1 MFRMRNILIFFIA
14 VLIVVFCAGFGLLGS
29 FSKHLTLD
37 ASGLFLRVV
46 SYPGQ
51 RISYYWNLYQF
62 RSAVIREN
70 DALKRQLEVLQRKYD
85 QTRDLQARV
94 LELEQMLNLQ
104 RDYDFELL
112 PAPVV
117 FRDEFSWSKTIIIS
131 RGRRDGLL
139 PSMPVIRGGVLIGK
153 IVEAGYMNSKV
164 LLINDP
170 TFKVGV
176 ILRPSEAAGILEGRG
191 EGLARINFLP
201 LDAKISIGDEIYTS
215 GTGSVFPA
223 GYHIGSVI
231 RVERDERNFYQRAE
245 VQLAADMR
253 SMDAVTVIKH
263 APPNLSLAPEPEEEK
278 K

>member
-1 MFRMRNILIFFIA
+1 MFKTKYILTFFIA
-14 VLIVVFCAGFGLLGS
+14 ALIIIFCARVGWLGS
-29 FSKHLTLD
+29 FTRSLTLD
-37 ASGLFLRVV
+37 VSGFFVRVV
-46 SYPGQ
+46 NYPEQKLSYF
-51 RISYYWNLYQF
+51 WNLYQF
-62 RSAVIREN
+62 RSAVLREN
-70 DALKRQLEVLQRKYD
+70 TALKLQLENLQHKYD

-94 LELEQMLNLQ
+94 HELEQMLNLQ

-139 PSMPVIRGGVLIGK
+139 PSMPVVRGGVLIGK
-153 IVEAGYMNSKV
+153 IVEAGYLNSKV

-176 ILRPSEAAGILEGRG
+176 LLRPSEAAGILEGRG

-201 LDAKISIGDEIYTS
+201 LDAKINIGDEVYTS

-253 SMDAVTVIKH
+253 SMETVTVIKH
-263 APPNLSLAPEPEEEK
+263 APPNLSLDPEPPEEK
-278 K
+278 

>member
-1 MFRMRNILIFFIA
+1 MFKTKYILTFFIVA
-14 VLIVVFCAGFGLLGS
+14 LIIIFCARIGWLGS
-29 FSKHLTLD
+29 FSRSLTLD
-37 ASGLFLRVV
+37 VSGFFVRVV
-46 SYPGQ
+46 NYPGQ
-51 RISYYWNLYQF
+51 KLSYFWNLYQF
-62 RSAVIREN
+62 RSAVLREN
-70 DALKRQLEVLQRKYD
+70 TALKLQLENLQHKYD

-94 LELEQMLNLQ
+94 HELEQMLNLQ

-139 PSMPVIRGGVLIGK
+139 PSMPVVRGGVLIGK
-153 IVEAGYMNSKV
+153 IVEAGFLNSKV

-176 ILRPSEAAGILEGRG
+176 LLRPSEAAGILEGRG

-201 LDAKISIGDEIYTS
+201 LDAKINIGDEVYTS

-253 SMDAVTVIKH
+253 SMETVTVIKH
-263 APPNLSLAPEPEEEK
+263 APPNLSLDPEPPEEK
-278 K
+278 

>member
-1 MFRMRNILIFFIA
+1 MFKTKYILTFFIVA
-14 VLIVVFCAGFGLLGS
+14 LIIIFCARIGWLGS
-29 FSKHLTLD
+29 FSRSLTLD
-37 ASGLFLRVV
+37 VSGFFVRVV
-46 SYPGQ
+46 NYPGQ
-51 RISYYWNLYQF
+51 KLSYFWNLYQF
-62 RSAVIREN
+62 RSAVLREN
-70 DALKRQLEVLQRKYD
+70 TALKLQLENLQHKYD

-94 LELEQMLNLQ
+94 HELEQMLNLQ

-139 PSMPVIRGGVLIGK
+139 PSMPVVRGGVLIGK
-153 IVEAGYMNSKV
+153 IVEAGFLNSKV

-176 ILRPSEAAGILEGRG
+176 LLRPSEAAGILEGRG

-201 LDAKISIGDEIYTS
+201 LDAKINIGDEVYTS

-253 SMDAVTVIKH
+253 SMETVTVIKH
-263 APPNLSLAPEPEEEK
+263 APPNLSLSPEPEEGK
-278 K
+278 

>member
-1 MFRMRNILIFFIA
+1 MFRKRNILILFIA
-14 VLIVVFCAGFGLLGS
+14 ALVIIFCARVGWLGS
-29 FSKHLTLD
+29 FSRSLTLD
-37 ASGLFLRVV
+37 VSGFFVRIVN
-46 SYPGQ
+46 YPGQ
-51 RISYYWNLYQF
+51 KLNYFWNLYQF
-62 RSAVIREN
+62 RSAVLREN
-70 DALKRQLEVLQRKYD
+70 NALKLQLEALQRKYD

-94 LELEQMLNLQ
+94 RELEQMLNLQ

-139 PSMPVIRGGVLIGK
+139 PSMPVVRGGVLIGK
-153 IVEAGYMNSKV
+153 IVEAGFLNSKV

-176 ILRPSEAAGILEGRG
+176 LLRPSEAAGILEGRG

-201 LDAKISIGDEIYTS
+201 LDAKINIGDEVYTS

-253 SMDAVTVIKH
+253 SMETVTVIKH
-263 APPNLSLAPEPEEEK
+263 APPNLSLSPEPEEEK
-278 K
+278 

>member
-1 MFRMRNILIFFIA
+1 MFRLRNILILFIA
-14 VLIVVFCAGFGLLGS
+14 ALIIIFCARAGWLGS
-29 FSKHLTLD
+29 FSRSLTLD
-37 ASGLFLRVV
+37 VSGFFVRVV
-46 SYPGQ
+46 NYPSQ
-51 RISYYWNLYQF
+51 KLSYYWNLFQF
-62 RSAVIREN
+62 RSAVLREN
-70 DALKRQLEVLQRKYD
+70 TALKLQLENLQHKYD

-94 LELEQMLNLQ
+94 HELEQMLNLQ

-139 PSMPVIRGGVLIGK
+139 PSMPVVRGGVLIGK
-153 IVEAGYMNSKV
+153 IVEAGYLNSKV

-176 ILRPSEAAGILEGRG
+176 LLRPSEAAGILEGRG

-201 LDAKISIGDEIYTS
+201 LDAKINIGDEVYTS

-253 SMDAVTVIKH
+253 SMETVTVIKH
-263 APPNLSLAPEPEEEK
+263 APPNLSLDPEPPENK
-278 K
+278 

>member
-1 MFRMRNILIFFIA
+1 
-14 VLIVVFCAGFGLLGS
+14 
-29 FSKHLTLD
+29 
-37 ASGLFLRVV
+37 
-46 SYPGQ
+46 
-51 RISYYWNLYQF
+51 
-62 RSAVIREN
+62 
-70 DALKRQLEVLQRKYD
+70 
-85 QTRDLQARV
+85 
-94 LELEQMLNLQ
+94 MLNLQ
-104 RDYDFELL
+104 RDYDFEIL

-153 IVEAGYMNSKV
+153 IVEAGFMNSKV

-176 ILRPSEAAGILEGRG
+176 LLRPSEAAGILEGRG
-191 EGLARINFLP
+191 EGLAKINFLP
-201 LDAKISIGDEIYTS
+201 LDAKINIGDEVYTS

-253 SMDAVTVIKH
+253 SMETVTVIKH
-263 APPNLSLAPEPEEEK
+263 SPPNLSLSPEPEEEK
-278 K
+278 

>member
-1 MFRMRNILIFFIA
+1 MFRLRNILIFSA
-14 VLIVVFCAGFGLLGS
+14 ALLIIIICAASGYLGNYTRS
-29 FSKHLTLD
+29 LTLD
-37 ASGLFLRVV
+37 ASGLFVRIV

-51 RISYYWNLYQF
+51 KARYFWDLFQF
-62 RSAVIREN
+62 RSAVLREN
-70 DALKRQLEVLQRKYD
+70 SALKLQLEALQRKYD

-94 LELEQMLNLQ
+94 RELEQMLNLQ
-104 RDYDFELL
+104 RDYDFEIL

-153 IVEAGYMNSKV
+153 IVEAGFMNSKV

-176 ILRPSEAAGILEGRG
+176 LLRPSEAAGILEGRG
-191 EGLARINFLP
+191 EGLAKINFLP
-201 LDAKISIGDEIYTS
+201 LDAKISIGDEVYTS

-253 SMDAVTVIKH
+253 SMETVTVIKH
-263 APPNLSLAPEPEEEK
+263 SPPNLSLSPEPEEEK
-278 K
+278 

>member
-1 MFRMRNILIFFIA
+1 MFRLRNIVSLFIA
-14 VLIVVFCAGFGLLGS
+14 LAVFIVCAASGWLGS
-29 FSKHLTLD
+29 FTKHLTLD
-37 ASGLFLRVV
+37 ASGLFLRIV

-51 RISYYWNLYQF
+51 RASYYWTLYQF
-62 RSAVIREN
+62 RSAVLREN
-70 DALKRQLEVLQRKYD
+70 NALKLQLEALQRKYD

-94 LELEQMLNLQ
+94 HELEQMLNLQ
-104 RDYDFELL
+104 KEYDFELL

-176 ILRPSEAAGILEGRG
+176 LLRPSEAAGILEGRG

-201 LDAKISIGDEIYTS
+201 LDAKVGIGDEVYTS

-253 SMDAVTVIKH
+253 SMETVTVIKH
-263 APPNLSLAPEPEEEK
+263 APPKLSLAPEPEEEK
-278 K
+278 

>member
-1 MFRMRNILIFFIA
+1 MFSKRNILILFIA
-14 VLIVVFCAGFGLLGS
+14 ALVIIFCARVGWLGS
-29 FSKHLTLD
+29 FSRSLTLD
-37 ASGLFLRVV
+37 VSGFFVRIVN
-46 SYPGQ
+46 YPGQ
-51 RISYYWNLYQF
+51 KLNYFWNLYQF
-62 RSAVIREN
+62 RSAVLREN
-70 DALKRQLEVLQRKYD
+70 NALKLQLEALQRKYD

-94 LELEQMLNLQ
+94 RELEQMLNLQ

-139 PSMPVIRGGVLIGK
+139 PSMPVVRGGVLIGK
-153 IVEAGYMNSKV
+153 IVEAGFLNSKV

-176 ILRPSEAAGILEGRG
+176 LLRPSEAAGILEGRG

-201 LDAKISIGDEIYTS
+201 LDAKINIGDEVYTS

-253 SMDAVTVIKH
+253 SMETVTVIKH
-263 APPNLSLAPEPEEEK
+263 APPNLSLSPEPEEEK
-278 K
+278 

>member
-1 MFRMRNILIFFIA
+1 MFRKRNILILFIA
-14 VLIVVFCAGFGLLGS
+14 ALVIIFCARVGWLGS
-29 FSKHLTLD
+29 FSRSLTLD
-37 ASGLFLRVV
+37 VSGFFVRIVN
-46 SYPGQ
+46 YPGQ
-51 RISYYWNLYQF
+51 KLNYFWNLYQF
-62 RSAVIREN
+62 RSAVLREN
-70 DALKRQLEVLQRKYD
+70 NALKLQLEALQRKYD

-94 LELEQMLNLQ
+94 HELEQMLNLQ

-139 PSMPVIRGGVLIGK
+139 PSMPVVRGGVLIGK
-153 IVEAGYMNSKV
+153 IVEAGFLNSKV

-176 ILRPSEAAGILEGRG
+176 LLRPSEAAGILEGRG

-201 LDAKISIGDEIYTS
+201 LDAKINIGDEVYTS

-253 SMDAVTVIKH
+253 SMETVTVIKH
-263 APPNLSLAPEPEEEK
+263 APPNLSLSPEPEEEK
-278 K
+278 

>member
-1 MFRMRNILIFFIA
+1 MFRLRNILIFSA
-14 VLIVVFCAGFGLLGS
+14 ALLIIIFCAASGYLGS
-29 FSKHLTLD
+29 YTRSLTLD
-37 ASGLFLRVV
+37 ASGFFVRIV

-51 RISYYWNLYQF
+51 KARYFWDLFQF
-62 RSAVIREN
+62 RSAVLREN
-70 DALKRQLEVLQRKYD
+70 SALKLQLEALQRKYD

-94 LELEQMLNLQ
+94 RELEQMLNLQ
-104 RDYDFELL
+104 RDYDFEIL

-153 IVEAGYMNSKV
+153 IVEAGFMNSKV

-176 ILRPSEAAGILEGRG
+176 LLRPSEAAGILEGRG
-191 EGLARINFLP
+191 EGLAKINFLP
-201 LDAKISIGDEIYTS
+201 LDAKISIGDEVYTS

-253 SMDAVTVIKH
+253 SMETVTVIKH
-263 APPNLSLAPEPEEEK
+263 SPPNLSLSPEPEEEK
-278 K
+278 

>member
-1 MFRMRNILIFFIA
+1 MFRLRNILLLFIA
-14 VLIVVFCAGFGLLGS
+14 LALFIVCAASGWLGS
-29 FSKHLTLD
+29 FTKHLTLD
-37 ASGLFLRVV
+37 ASGLFLRIV

-51 RISYYWNLYQF
+51 RASYYWNLYQF
-62 RSAVIREN
+62 RSAVLREN
-70 DALKRQLEVLQRKYD
+70 DALKLQLEALQRKYD

-94 LELEQMLNLQ
+94 HELEQMLNLQ
-104 RDYDFELL
+104 KEYDFELL

-176 ILRPSEAAGILEGRG
+176 LLRPSEAAGILEGRG

-201 LDAKISIGDEIYTS
+201 LDATVGSGDEVYTS

-231 RVERDERNFYQRAE
+231 RVERDERNFYPRAE

-253 SMDAVTVIKH
+253 SMETVTVIKH
-263 APPNLSLAPEPEEEK
+263 APPNLSLSPEPEEEK
-278 K
+278 